1 MTTDDET
8 WEVRSKNTPAITDY
22 RHRCHERERNENLWD
37 YNFNNE
43 THGYLYVKGATHGD
57 ETIDDYT

>member
-22 RHRCHERERNENLWD
+22 RHRCRERQQNENLWD
-37 YNFNNE
+37 FKFSMCM
-43 THGYLYVKGATHGD
+43 YVQV
-57 ETIDDYT
+57 IDI